1 MKQTGLW
8 SRLNRKYR
16 AKLRERMGERGA
28 AMMLAILFV
37 MVVLTTSALVM
48 TTLFAQAIPYKNNK
62 ENSQANY
69 AAESGLEVG
78 LSYLQETLEKLQG
91 ASSLDA
97 LLGLLPATS
106 ADTSNS
112 AKDGTFTKYEGA
124 SVLLNHVA
132 LNKVD
137 SVADTASYTPDD
149 LSYRVRINFYKDDPD
164 GASATMITNPSDL
177 KDTQYAEIIGT
188 GFVNRYKDGRASGDA
203 RQPQALKRAV
213 CKIGASTD
221 TTTTTHS
228 AVAGGGRMG
237 KGFYAASPYNRLDS
251 QFVWVPVD
259 YTGVNLGSDPSGE
272 VKFSA
277 AVSSDRTDFDGLEKG
292 VATLNP
298 VNRTC
303 MLATTIPVTNEKKTI
318 AENLDLSKTPQAG
331 SGLVLLPAA
340 YNAGGDTY
348 KYTEECRTDG
358 AYSSLNAW
366 VYYKDNSIRLA
377 SNMNLC
383 VTGVSVED
391 ADGKAPATLQKC
403 GTSYGVRYQSDYYTD
418 EAAQQAE
425 KSDPDSLLNKYQKWI
440 FYNGFI
446 NAGYW
451 NEMTG
456 EVSAEAAKYKS
467 PLPESKGYSVAGVQR
482 DKKTRFQRLEATHYD
497 AGPNDEGD
505 PHFAG
510 GNIKATPYKQAY
522 MVTKWTSNF
531 SDSYFSNGADMED
544 ATASFS
550 QAGEAGYLTNQIVN
564 SSSGFCTVL
573 SADGKSVYT
582 DTCDVRTGDFDAK
595 CYQKSIMGQGFDF
608 VTTHFCPTADKEN
621 FNFTS
626 DRADYDED
634 SSADGSGKTTTI
646 RLYDTNGGV
655 HYLKAEGS
663 AVGLTT
669 DINDA
674 TKFTRYNENN
684 KTKSVTIDGKTQY
697 PWAGTFQT
705 ASDLCL
711 TEIYPGDYVAN
722 DENGKDIKRQYNR
735 KDGHAMLKMLK
746 CGANRDVRGR
756 IIKSQAWNADVDY
769 GHKGGFGSY
778 TWTTETTTV
787 TIPSNTNLSA
797 VVDSN
802 VSKTKW

>member
-48 TTLFAQAIPYKNNK
+48 TTLFAQAIPYKSNK

-97 LLGLLPATS
+97 LSGLLPAAS
-106 ADTSNS
+106 ADTGNS

-132 LNKVD
+132 LNKVG
-137 SVADTASYTPDD
+137 SATDTASYTPDD
-149 LSYRVRINFYKDDPD
+149 LSYRVRINFYKDNPD

-188 GFVNRYKDGRASGDA
+188 GFVNRYKDGRASGDT
-203 RQPQALKRAV
+203 RQPQALKRAI

-221 TTTTTHS
+221 TTTTSHS

-237 KGFYAASPYNRLDS
+237 MGFYAAAPYNRLDS

-277 AVSSDRTDFDGLEKG
+277 AVSSDRTDFEGLEKG

-303 MLATTIPVTNEKKTI
+303 MLATTIPVTDKKKSI

-331 SGLVLLPAA
+331 SGLILLPAA

-358 AYSSLNAW
+358 AYSSLNTW

-403 GTSYGVRYQSDYYTD
+403 GKSYGVRYQSDYYTD
-418 EAAQQAE
+418 AAAQQAE

-456 EVSAEAAKYKS
+456 EVSSEAAKYKY

-482 DKKTRFQRLEATHYD
+482 DKKTKFQRLEATHYGAD
-497 AGPNDEGD
+497 PNNEGD

-510 GNIKATPYKQAY
+510 GNIKATPYEQAY

-550 QAGEAGYLTNQIVN
+550 QAGEAGYLTQQIVN

-705 ASDLCL
+705 ASNLCL
-711 TEIYPGDYVAN
+711 TEIYPGDYVKN
-722 DENGKDIKRQYNR
+722 DGTGAIDRQYNR
-735 KDGHAMLKMLK
+735 SDGHAMLKMLE
-746 CGANRDVRGR
+746 CGSNRDVRGR

-802 VSKTKW
+802 ISKTKNW

>member
-37 MVVLTTSALVM
+37 MVVLTTAALVM
-48 TTLFAQAIPYKNNK
+48 TTLFAQAIPYKGNK

-164 GASATMITNPSDL
+164 GASATMIAQSIGFEGHAICGDHRNRLCQQIQGWPCVGRCQTTSG
-177 KDTQYAEIIGT
+177 AET
-188 GFVNRYKDGRASGDA
+188 SRLQDRSLDGYDHHDA
-203 RQPQALKRAV
+203 F
-213 CKIGASTD
+213 
-221 TTTTTHS
+221 
-228 AVAGGGRMG
+228 GGGRRWPNG
-237 KGFYAASPYNRLDS
+237 QGILCRGALQSFGLAVRVGSGRLHRSESGFG
-251 QFVWVPVD
+251 PVR
-259 YTGVNLGSDPSGE
+259 E

-456 EVSAEAAKYKS
+456 
-467 PLPESKGYSVAGVQR
+467 
-482 DKKTRFQRLEATHYD
+482 
-497 AGPNDEGD
+497 
-505 PHFAG
+505 
-510 GNIKATPYKQAY
+510 
-522 MVTKWTSNF
+522 
-531 SDSYFSNGADMED
+531 
-544 ATASFS
+544 
-550 QAGEAGYLTNQIVN
+550 
-564 SSSGFCTVL
+564 
-573 SADGKSVYT
+573 KSVRKPPNT
-582 DTCDVRTGDFDAK
+582 SLRCRKAKDTP
-595 CYQKSIMGQGFDF
+595 S
-608 VTTHFCPTADKEN
+608 
-621 FNFTS
+621 
-626 DRADYDED
+626 RAC
-634 SSADGSGKTTTI
+634 
-646 RLYDTNGGV
+646 NG
-655 HYLKAEGS
+655 
-663 AVGLTT
+663 
-669 DINDA
+669 
-674 TKFTRYNENN
+674 TRR
-684 KTKSVTIDGKTQY
+684 
-697 PWAGTFQT
+697 P
-705 ASDLCL
+705 
-711 TEIYPGDYVAN
+711 
-722 DENGKDIKRQYNR
+722 
-735 KDGHAMLKMLK
+735 
-746 CGANRDVRGR
+746 
-756 IIKSQAWNADVDY
+756 
-769 GHKGGFGSY
+769 
-778 TWTTETTTV
+778 
-787 TIPSNTNLSA
+787 
-797 VVDSN
+797 DSN
-802 VSKTKW
+802 VWKPPITVPPRTMRAIPISRAATSRRRHMNRPIW